1 MKKRYFII
9 YITIFALIASLFYLD
24 KNCFNFDLISLK
36 HEMNKSEYTLGLER
50 SKINYIF
57 DSPQLVDTL
66 NGSFLRIYCFNSASD
81 AKERLDTLINISSKY
96 NISKPEYED
105 VYLTFFLYNSLI
117 VMVEGNDEKT
127 LNTLISIIG
136 TPYHSIIKEWPD
148 SHNMKLI

>member
-9 YITIFALIASLFYLD
+9 YVTIFAVIISLFYLD

-148 SHNMKLI
+148 SHNMKVI

>member
-1 MKKRYFII
+1 MKKPYFII
-9 YITIFALIASLFYLD
+9 YITIFALIASLCYLD
-24 KNCFNFDLISLK
+24 KNCFNLDLISLK
-36 HEMNKSEYTLGLER
+36 HEMNKSEYPLDLER

-57 DSPQLVDTL
+57 NSPQLVDIL
-66 NGSFLRIYCFNSASD
+66 NGSFIRIYCFNSDSD
-81 AKERLDTLINISSKY
+81 AKEPLDTLINISSKY

-136 TPYHSIIKEWPD
+136 TPYHSIIKEWPN
-148 SHNMKLI
+148 SRIMKLI

>member
-9 YITIFALIASLFYLD
+9 YITIFALIISLFYLD

-36 HEMNKSEYTLGLER
+36 HEMNKSEYTLDLER

-57 DSPQLVDTL
+57 DSTQLVDTL
-66 NGSFLRIYCFNSASD
+66 NGSFIRIYCFNSPSD

-117 VMVEGNDEKT
+117 VMVKGNDEKT

-148 SHNMKLI
+148 SHIMKLI

>member
-9 YITIFALIASLFYLD
+9 YIFIFTLIVSLFYLD
-24 KNCFNFDLISLK
+24 KNCFNLDLISLK
-36 HEMNKSEYTLGLER
+36 HEMHKSEYRLDLER
-50 SKINYIF
+50 SKMDYIF
-57 DSPQLVDTL
+57 NSTQLVDTL
-66 NGSFLRIYCFNSASD
+66 NGSFIRIYCFNSDSD

-105 VYLTFFLYNSLI
+105 VYLTFFLCNSLI

-136 TPYHSIIKEWPD
+136 TPYHSIIKEWPN
-148 SHNMKLI
+148 SYNMKLI